1 MCLASCLTWWLANMG
16 RGLGWLMLVCS
27 LLLTSCGFHLRGN
40 LPLSHF
46 PTLYIQSD
54 RHSDLALLVSTKLQ
68 QNKVQLRQSMA
79 ADTPVLH
86 LLSDSLE
93 RRTLSLFPNGQVA
106 EYELIY
112 KVRYSLTMPTVES
125 IPAAEPQLYQF
136 ELFRDY
142 QDDPNQALAKAKELD
157 LMLGELREQAANRIL
172 RQLSRLH

>member
-1 MCLASCLTWWLANMG
+1 MARL
-16 RGLGWLMLVCS
+16 S
-27 LLLTSCGFHLRGN
+27 LLVALLSSMLLSGCGFHLRGD

-46 PTLYIQSD
+46 PAMYIQSD
-54 RHSDLALLVSTKLQ
+54 RHSELAALVSNRLEH
-68 QNKVQLRQSMA
+68 NKVELLDSYQQS
-79 ADTPVLH
+79 TPMLQ

-112 KVRYSLTMPTVES
+112 KVSYALTMPDG
-125 IPAAEPQLYQF
+125 EPQQYQF

-142 QDDPNQALAKAKELD
+142 QDDPNQAAAKAKELE
-157 LMLGELREQAANRIL
+157 LMLGELRQQAANRIV